1 MIKDIMLD
9 IIFGIVIGIIISY
22 GYVKYQE
29 KHYDDID
36 SIMTIKIVNDYI
48 NVRKEATRFS
58 KRFTEVLEG
67 EEYEV
72 IEIND
77 NEEKYTWYKIKFS
90 IRRMGWIASDRK
102 DPYVVDV
109 KWMLKKCLKNWGG
122 NNEK

>member
-29 KHYDDID
+29 KHYDDIE
-36 SIMTIKIVNDYI
+36 SIMTVKIVNDYI

-102 DPYVVDV
+102 DPYVVEV
-109 KWMLKKCLKNWGG
+109 K
-122 NNEK
+122 